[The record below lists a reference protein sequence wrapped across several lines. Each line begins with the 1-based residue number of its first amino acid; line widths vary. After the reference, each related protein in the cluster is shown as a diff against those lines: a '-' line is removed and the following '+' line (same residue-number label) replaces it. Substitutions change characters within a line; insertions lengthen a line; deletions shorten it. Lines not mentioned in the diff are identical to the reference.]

1 MNFPEPFFPLSE
13 CEISPRHDAAG
24 RLIALDVSGPR
35 QRRETLAQAY
45 ADGTAAGHALAEHF
59 ARLLIMERLR
69 TAELRQQLAAL
80 QSRASA
86 DLRAANAR
94 LKAALQA
101 WPARQIRRPR
111 PANRRFIAPF
121 PAA

>member
-1 MNFPEPFFPLSE
+1 MKFPEPSFPLSE

-24 RLIALDVSGPR
+24 ALIALDLAGPR

-45 ADGTAAGHALAEHF
+45 ADGEAAGRVLAEHF

-80 QSRASA
+80 QSRALN
-86 DLRAANAR
+86 LRAANAR
-94 LKAALQA
+94 LKAVLAA
-101 WPARQIRRPR
+101 WPARAPARRRVAPR
-111 PANRRFIAPF
+111 IFPPF
-121 PAA
+121 KRP